1 MVLLDIRDRESF
13 ISGHVDGALN
23 VSQSN
28 FSDIL
33 NRISKDSTVIV
44 YCYHGNSSQKVAEL
58 LVNNGF
64 LDVYSL
70 DGGYEEWK
78 IN

>member
-1 MVLLDIRDRESF
+1 MLLDIRDRDSF
-13 ISGHVDGALN
+13 VSGHIENALHL
-23 VSQSN
+23 SSRN
-28 FSDIL
+28 FKDT
-33 NRISKDSTVIV
+33 ISSIDKDSTIIV
-44 YCYHGNSSQKVAEL
+44 YCYHGNSSKGVVQL
-58 LVNNGF
+58 LTEHGF